1 VPRDPPPAVVIAL
14 ARATAVVPPPTP
26 STFEPFL
33 FLGFTPPPGVVV
45 AVPPEQTS
53 TLTPFLRSGE
63 VQLERLGEI
72 SGHVFEDLN
81 GNGIQDPGEPNLRGQ
96 TVFLD
101 LNDNGIPDEG
111 EPRMETDAQGRYNFS
126 GLALTRYKVR
136 QDLRRFRVRQTMPRQ
151 NQPYVVDLTPQNSS
165 IPDKDFGVRILPL
178 SGGATSIRPKGPLP
192 VTAPSGEEPQSP
204 PPKQLPDAPAPQE

>member
-1 VPRDPPPAVVIAL
+1 VPRDPEPAVVIAL
-14 ARATAVVPPPTP
+14 ARSTAVSPLPTP
-26 STFEPFL
+26 SRFEPFL

-53 TLTPFLRSGE
+53 TLAPFLRSGE

-111 EPRMETDAQGRYNFS
+111 EPRMETDAQGRYTFS

-136 QDLRRFRVRQTMPRQ
+136 QDLRRFRVRQTLPQQ
-151 NQPYVVDLTPQNSS
+151 NRPYVVDLTPQHNSIS
-165 IPDKDFGVRILPL
+165 DKDFGVRILPVTRGPIKQA
-178 SGGATSIRPKGPLP
+178 SPSDVTTSL
-192 VTAPSGEEPQSP
+192 SGEEPQGP
-204 PPKQLPDAPAPQE
+204 PPKNGPDDPASKE